1 MSEISKN
8 AFNNDDTIS
17 TAIFGKE
24 CYSINDNVF
33 EDCNYLIKINDD
45 NHIRNIGNYAF
56 KNATSLSEAT
66 FGELID
72 MGSGAFEG
80 CEKLTNIVIPNCLE
94 IPENAF
100 SGCSSLVDFD
110 FRGRINIGDNSFNG
124 CAGLTEITLTQC
136 ESIGSGAF
144 KNCENITD
152 VYINKSNNDI
162 FCELNNV
169 NAFLKNDSTTVK
181 DDTIINK
188 NIKFHVNST
197 VVIKYTENENWKHYV
212 KYIISEIGSNQIRYK
227 TTDGKTIDLNVD
239 SINHTYDN
247 GYGIITFD
255 NDITSLN
262 QIFTDGK
269 ERLTYIELPSSC
281 KTIKESALSGCKGL
295 KTIIMPNVEIIENK
309 AFENC
314 KELTS
319 FEMPESVTTLGEG
332 IFAGCDNIAEF
343 KGKFSTYGGRAIV
356 YNNKLIS
363 VVSKDNSVTEGR
375 IHNISEIDKNIDT
388 LGAFCFE
395 GCVNMR
401 RVDIPSSIININDGA
416 FENCENLYEIHLNR
430 DYKYQPNLKL
440 GENIFDDI
448 VVDYKIFVQETE
460 LEKWIDKLNPY
471 INNLYPKPRQNE
483 IIYYIDE
490 TINTN
495 IISGSKIIDI
505 SNNKYANGRYFKINA
520 SNNVV
525 STIFANR
532 TNITKVITN
541 EETIGISNGAF
552 VGCKSLEYI
561 YLSEQIKAL
570 NSRCFYACEN
580 LKRIHIPS
588 KANFGIEIFV
598 GCKKLNEFGTY
609 YKGYVTN
616 DNRCYISKDNNGYT
630 TLMFFA
636 GGGENPIEKY
646 KIPDNINIIGESAF
660 RGSIITDITIGTTT
674 SKISEYAFA
683 NCVNLKTISNWD
695 NVNIISKYAFNGCS
709 KLGYG
714 DPVSVENSG
723 GIKLPNKL
731 TTIGKYAFQNCESM
745 YINGNIPKSS
755 RPITIGKYAFDGCSN
770 LKCIEDKST
779 KEPVS
784 LNLNNVL
791 EINECVFRGCS
802 SLTEV
807 NIGNYGGK
815 IGDSAFCNCT
825 KLETVKN
832 IQHNNIEYLFKL
844 SIIGESAFKG
854 CVELKTFTLPNTLTT
869 IGAGAFEDC
878 KKYNPTIP
886 NSVSSLGDNCFKG
899 TGIETLI
906 LSSTNNLK
914 KIPNGAFENCTS
926 LTYIDIFNSK
936 ITKIGSGAFY
946 NCENLEVKEGKE
958 FFLPDGVTNIN
969 DSAFENCKGI
979 TYAYLPKSLR
989 YLGNN
994 SFLTNAD
1001 SMKIYMQRGQLL
1013 SNIPEFTQNGKVTSY
1028 SNPFGDLLNATNLV
1042 ILPEFTQNG
1051 KVTSDSNPF
1060 GDLLNTNL
1068 VIFVPY
1074 GLKKVCI
1081 NNKYWR
1087 KYISIIKEYKK
1098 REH

>member
-8 AFNNDDTIS
+8 AFYNDDTIT

-33 EDCNYLIKINDD
+33 EDCEYLIKINDD

-136 ESIGSGAF
+136 QSIGSKAF
-144 KNCENITD
+144 KDCENITD
-152 VYINKSNNDI
+152 VYINKSNNNI
-162 FCELNNV
+162 FCELKDV
-169 NAFLKNDSTTVK
+169 NAFLKNDG
-181 DDTIINK
+181 TIINE
-188 NIKFHVNST
+188 NIRFHVNSDVET
-197 VVIKYTENENWKHYV
+197 QYTENRNWGYYKD
-212 KYIISEIGSNQIRYK
+212 YIISEIGDKQIRYK
-227 TTDGKTIDLNVD
+227 TTDDVKIILKEGIDAKNEY
-239 SINHTYDN
+239 SN

-255 NDITSLN
+255 NDVISLN
-262 QIFTDGK
+262 QIFTNGK

-295 KTIIMPNVEIIENK
+295 KTIIMPNVETIENK

-319 FEMPESVTTLGEG
+319 FEMPENVTTLGEG

-401 RVDIPSSIININDGA
+401 RIDIPSNIVNIKDDA
-416 FENCENLYEIHLNR
+416 FANCKNLYEIHLNR
-430 DYKYQPNLKL
+430 DHNNTTLNL
-440 GENIFDDI
+440 GTNVFGGIE
-448 VVDYKIFVQETE
+448 VDYKIFVQETE

-598 GCKKLNEFGTY
+598 GCKNLNEFGTY
-609 YKGYVTN
+609 YKGYVTD

-636 GGGENPIEKY
+636 GGGENQIEKY
-646 KIPDNINIIGESAF
+646 TIPDNINIIGESAF

-723 GIKLPNKL
+723 GITLPNKL
-731 TTIGKYAFQNCESM
+731 TTIGEYAFQNCESM

-755 RPITIGKYAFDGCSN
+755 RRITIGKYAFDGCSN

-815 IGDSAFCNCT
+815 NGGKIGDSAFCNCT
-825 KLETVKN
+825 KLETVKNIPKLETVKN

-906 LSSTNNLK
+906 LSSTSNLK
-914 KIPNGAFENCTS
+914 KIPNGAFKNCTS

-958 FFLPDGVTNIN
+958 FFLPDGVTNIS

-1001 SMKIYMQRGQLL
+1001 SMKIYMQIGELL
-1013 SNIPEFTQNGKVTSY
+1013 SNIPEFTLKGMPTSF
-1028 SNPFGDLLNATNLV
+1028 SNPFGDL
-1042 ILPEFTQNG
+1042 
-1051 KVTSDSNPF
+1051 SNPNF
-1060 GDLLNTNL
+1060 VKKSIN
-1068 VIFVPY
+1068 IFVPKSLSMVY
-1074 GLKKVCI
+1074 I

-1087 KYISIIKEYKK
+1087 KYISIIKEYT
-1098 REH
+1098 